1 MTRIHLCFLWHMHQ
15 PFYKDLA
22 SGEYKLPWT
31 RMHALK
37 DYYGM
42 ARILEEFPKV
52 RQTFNLVPSMMA
64 QVAEYAAGEAV
75 DPFLQAALKPAE
87 DLTDAERAF
96 LLQHSFYSD
105 PERMIYRY
113 PRYGELYGAW
123 EGQKRSGSRN
133 LFGPRDFRDLQMWS
147 QLAWFDEE
155 YQTQD
160 PEVREWVR
168 RGRDFT
174 LADQRRMGEKQR
186 EIVGQVLPVYRR
198 LAASGQ
204 IEISTTPYY
213 HPILPLLCDSNIAGV
228 AHPNVPLPP
237 RFRYP
242 EDARRQLVLAR
253 EYIERQFGAA
263 PGWLWPSEGS
273 VSDEVFALAS
283 ELGFEWAATD
293 SGVLNRTL
301 GRAVAV
307 DGLYRPYCWRQGG
320 KSLNA
325 IFRDH
330 FLSDLIGFV
339 YAKMDAAQAAED
351 FLRRIR
357 ENCAGMAA
365 AGRDALVHIILDGE
379 NAWEYYDHN
388 GRPFLRELYRRIS
401 EDRQMGAVTVS
412 EALRLLAPEPVD
424 HIFPGSWIDANF
436 DVWIGAEEDNQA
448 WMQLLRARRAYDLA
462 AEVPE
467 ERRRLALEE
476 LLIAEGSD
484 WCWWYGP
491 EHQSANRVE
500 FDQLYR
506 SHLANVYRFLNL
518 APPEELSRPILRVEL
533 PAVQI
538 APSGPVTPV
547 MDGQVTSYFE
557 WIGAGVYHV
566 DERSG
571 SMHGKTF
578 LVKEVQFGSDGAN
591 FYLRV
596 DFHSGCER
604 ELARMEAR
612 LTAQTLDGA
621 HSSSVEIGFAN
632 GTARTTEVNLA
643 AATADGQP
651 VECAF
656 ARVLEARISLPAMG
670 VAPGGGLRFQF
681 SLWQSGLPMDAV
693 PQQGWLEMRTTDPVE
708 MAG

>member
-1 MTRIHLCFLWHMHQ
+1 
-15 PFYKDLA
+15 
-22 SGEYKLPWT
+22 
-31 RMHALK
+31 
-37 DYYGM
+37 
-42 ARILEEFPKV
+42 
-52 RQTFNLVPSMMA
+52 
-64 QVAEYAAGEAV
+64 
-75 DPFLQAALKPAE
+75 
-87 DLTDAERAF
+87 
-96 LLQHSFYSD
+96 
-105 PERMIYRY
+105 
-113 PRYGELYGAW
+113 
-123 EGQKRSGSRN
+123 
-133 LFGPRDFRDLQMWS
+133 
-147 QLAWFDEE
+147 
-155 YQTQD
+155 
-160 PEVREWVR
+160 
-168 RGRDFT
+168 
-174 LADQRRMGEKQR
+174 
-186 EIVGQVLPVYRR
+186 
-198 LAASGQ
+198 
-204 IEISTTPYY
+204 
-213 HPILPLLCDSNIAGV
+213 
-228 AHPNVPLPP
+228 
-237 RFRYP
+237 
-242 EDARRQLVLAR
+242 
-253 EYIERQFGAA
+253 
-263 PGWLWPSEGS
+263 
-273 VSDEVFALAS
+273 
-283 ELGFEWAATD
+283 
-293 SGVLNRTL
+293 
-301 GRAVAV
+301 
-307 DGLYRPYCWRQGG
+307 
-320 KSLNA
+320 
-325 IFRDH
+325 
-330 FLSDLIGFV
+330 
-339 YAKMDAAQAAED
+339 
-351 FLRRIR
+351 
-357 ENCAGMAA
+357 
-365 AGRDALVHIILDGE
+365 
-379 NAWEYYDHN
+379 
-388 GRPFLRELYRRIS
+388 
-401 EDRQMGAVTVS
+401 
-412 EALRLLAPEPVD
+412 
-424 HIFPGSWIDANF
+424 
-436 DVWIGAEEDNQA
+436 
-448 WMQLLRARRAYDLA
+448 MQLLRARRAYDLA